1 MSETNLNLVN
11 DLPETLPEELF
22 DILPEDEK
30 NSEFIAVTIKTFA
43 KDAWDRFRKN
53 KLALIGLI
61 YLVIIIILAI
71 VVPMVAPYQFDT
83 QDMTN
88 RNALPSL
95 AHWFGTD
102 KLGRDIFV
110 RIMYGARVSLS
121 IAFATAAINLVIGVL
136 YGGIAGYIGGKVD
149 MVMMRIIDIIYA
161 VPSLIYVVLI
171 LLVFGDSIG
180 SMMLAICLTSWIG
193 MARQVRTQIMSLKE
207 MEFSLA
213 AKVLGASNSRIL
225 LRHLIINALGP
236 IIVSLTMMVPGAIFT
251 EASLSF
257 IGIGLNPSIP
267 SWGKL
272 ANDCRALLFT
282 QPIQIIWPVAAIS
295 LTILALNFVGDGIGE
310 AFQARTR

>member
-1 MSETNLNLVN
+1 MSEKNLVLT
-11 DLPETLPEELF
+11 DEQFEKLPEE
-22 DILPEDEK
+22 EK
-30 NSEFIAVTIKTFA
+30 NSEFIAVAIKTFA

-53 KLALIGLI
+53 KLALAGLI
-61 YLVIIIILAI
+61 FLIVMILLAI
-71 VVPMVAPYQFDT
+71 IVPQVAPYKFDT
-83 QDMTN
+83 QDMAN
-88 RNALPSL
+88 RNAMPSL
-95 AHWFGTD
+95 QHLFGTD

-110 RIMYGARVSLS
+110 RVMYGARVSLAIGFS
-121 IAFATAAINLVIGVL
+121 TAAINLVIGIL
-136 YGGIAGYIGGKVD
+136 YGGISGYVGGRVD
-149 MVMMRIIDIIYA
+149 MIMMRIVDIIYA

-213 AKVLGASNSRIL
+213 AKVIGASNTRIL

-257 IGIGLNPSIP
+257 VGIGLNPAIP

-272 ANDCRALLFT
+272 ANDCRQLIFT
-282 QPIQIIWPVAAIS
+282 QPIQVIWPVAAIS

>member
-1 MSETNLNLVN
+1 MSEINMNITD
-11 DLPETLPEELF
+11 DLFESLPEE
-22 DILPEDEK
+22 EK
-30 NSEFIAVTIKTFA
+30 NSEFIAVAIKTFA
-43 KDAWDRFRKN
+43 KDAWDRFRRN
-53 KLALIGLI
+53 KLALYGLI
-61 YLVIIIILAI
+61 YLVVIIILAI
-71 VVPMVAPYQFDT
+71 VVPMVSPH
-83 QDMTN
+83 
-88 RNALPSL
+88 P
-95 AHWFGTD
+95 FGTD
-102 KLGRDIFV
+102 KLGQDIFV

-121 IAFATAAINLVIGVL
+121 IAFSTAAINLVIGVL
-136 YGGIAGYIGGKVD
+136 YGGISGYVGGKVD

-213 AKVLGASNSRIL
+213 AKVIGCKDSRVL
-225 LRHLIINALGP
+225 LRHLVINALGP

-272 ANDCRALLFT
+272 ANDCRALVFT

>member
-1 MSETNLNLVN
+1 MSEKNLVLTD
-11 DLPETLPEELF
+11 DLFEKLPEE
-22 DILPEDEK
+22 EK
-30 NSEFIAVTIKTFA
+30 NSEFIAVAIKTFA

-53 KLALIGLI
+53 KLALAGLI
-61 YLVIIIILAI
+61 FLIVMILLAI
-71 VVPMVAPYQFDT
+71 IVPQVAPYKFDT
-83 QDMTN
+83 QDMAN
-88 RNALPSL
+88 RNAMPSL
-95 AHWFGTD
+95 QHLFGTD

-110 RIMYGARVSLS
+110 RVMYGARVSLAIGFS
-121 IAFATAAINLVIGVL
+121 TAAINLVIGIL
-136 YGGIAGYIGGKVD
+136 YGGISGYIGGRVD
-149 MVMMRIIDIIYA
+149 MIMMRIVDIIYA

-213 AKVLGASNSRIL
+213 AKVIGASNTRIL

-257 IGIGLNPSIP
+257 VGIGLNPAIP

-272 ANDCRALLFT
+272 ANDCRQLIFT
-282 QPIQIIWPVAAIS
+282 QPIQVIWPVAAIS

>member
-1 MSETNLNLVN
+1 MSEKNLVLTD
-11 DLPETLPEELF
+11 DLFEKLPEE
-22 DILPEDEK
+22 DK
-30 NSEFIAVTIKTFA
+30 NYEFIAVAIKTFA

-53 KLALIGLI
+53 KLALAGLI
-61 YLVIIIILAI
+61 FLIVMILLAI
-71 VVPMVAPYQFDT
+71 IVPQVAPYKFDT
-83 QDMTN
+83 QDMAN
-88 RNALPSL
+88 RNAMPSL
-95 AHWFGTD
+95 QHLFGTD

-110 RIMYGARVSLS
+110 RVMYGARVSLAIGFS
-121 IAFATAAINLVIGVL
+121 TAAINLVIGIL
-136 YGGIAGYIGGKVD
+136 YGGISGYVGGRVD
-149 MVMMRIIDIIYA
+149 MIMMRIVDIIYA

-213 AKVLGASNSRIL
+213 AKVIGASNTRIL

-257 IGIGLNPSIP
+257 VGIGLNPAIP

-272 ANDCRALLFT
+272 ANDCRQLIFT
-282 QPIQIIWPVAAIS
+282 QPIQVIWPVAAIS